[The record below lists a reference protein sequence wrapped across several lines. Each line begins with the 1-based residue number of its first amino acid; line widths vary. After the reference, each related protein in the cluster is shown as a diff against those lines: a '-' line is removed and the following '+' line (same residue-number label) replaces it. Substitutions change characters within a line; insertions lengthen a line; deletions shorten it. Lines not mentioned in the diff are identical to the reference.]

1 MFDRAP
7 GGLGIGLAPAVM
19 KVLCLAIV
27 VGVLVLCLLTAER
40 TGCKRNAAK
49 QRGFSNRRVIHR
61 SRCGW
66 RMRFA
71 DERADQHRQRRENCG
86 HLRGAASGVR
96 VGPELVYDVIH
107 ATLRIGIGYSGLRC
121 NKLRKI
127 TAISRGYF
135 APRQSLCE
143 DVARL
148 LATPPAAAFGSAP
161 EAVRNSVSK
170 A

>member
-1 MFDRAP
+1 
-7 GGLGIGLAPAVM
+7 
-19 KVLCLAIV
+19 
-27 VGVLVLCLLTAER
+27 
-40 TGCKRNAAK
+40 
-49 QRGFSNRRVIHR
+49 
-61 SRCGW
+61 
-66 RMRFA
+66 
-71 DERADQHRQRRENCG
+71 
-86 HLRGAASGVR
+86 
-96 VGPELVYDVIH
+96 LVYDVIH